1 MQPKDE
7 RALIANHIKLGLL
20 KGDKLMILDNHKK
33 HTFYQWNK
41 ENNELFVKKTDP
53 EFLKETISYYQTA
66 FNLFKNEGLK
76 LTKKSFIAPNKL
88 ANKVN

>member
-20 KGDKLMILDNHKK
+20 KSDKLMILDNHKK

-41 ENNELFVKKTDP
+41 ENGELTIRKTDP

-66 FNLFKNEGLK
+66 FNLFKNQGLK
-76 LTKKSFIAPNKL
+76 LKKSSLISPSKL